1 MSTEDS
7 PRGPLKQRILH
18 IIDTLDRSGTAQQL
32 CLLAR
37 GLPQDEFEVHVSA
50 LSRGGPIGDVL
61 ARAGIP
67 VHVIG
72 RRWSADPT
80 TFWRLVRLVKELR
93 PEAIHAWQAA
103 GRAYAAAAARRC
115 GVPRLV
121 AVWRE
126 VQANRGP
133 LQRMIDR
140 YVGRRAGTVVA
151 TCPAVRDYCI
161 AQGIA
166 AEKIEVIPSG
176 ACQAAPP
183 VATRGQILDRLG
195 LPESVRLIGWAG
207 RLEAD
212 RGGKDAIWAADL
224 LKVIRDDA
232 HLLIFG
238 AGPHRERLV
247 RFRDQVEIADKV
259 HFLGERG
266 DFVEFLPHF
275 DQFWSTRRLPG
286 QSQAVLEAMAAGVP
300 VVATDVPGTRDLI
313 EHEASGYLFAPGHR
327 AGLARWAEYLLNHP
341 DAARQ
346 IGAAGGSAWRASSA
360 RRRWSKPVEG
370 DVRGLAAS

>member
-1 MSTEDS
+1 M
-7 PRGPLKQRILH
+7 KQRILH

-37 GLPQDEFEVHVSA
+37 GLPQDEYEVHVCA
-50 LSRGGPIGDVL
+50 LSRGGPLGDVL
-61 ARAGIP
+61 ARAGGP

-80 TFWRLVRLVKELR
+80 TFGRLVRHVKELR
-93 PEAIHAWQAA
+93 PGTIHAWQPA
-103 GRAYAAAAARRC
+103 GRAYAAAVARRC
-115 GVPRLV
+115 GVQHLV

-126 VQANRGP
+126 IQSNSRP
-133 LQRMIDR
+133 LQRTIDR
-140 YVGRRAGTVVA
+140 FVGRRASVVVA
-151 TCPAVRDYCI
+151 TCPAVRDHCV

-166 AEKIEVIPSG
+166 VEKIQVIPSG
-176 ACQAAPP
+176 VCQAAPSA
-183 VATRGQILDRLG
+183 VTRGQILDRLG
-195 LPESVRLIGWAG
+195 LPESARLIAWAG

-266 DFVEFLPHF
+266 DLEEFLPHF

-286 QSQAVLEAMAAGVP
+286 QSQAILEAMAAGVP

-313 EHEASGYLFAPGHR
+313 EHAATGYLFAPGHR
-327 AGLARWAEYLLNHP
+327 AGLARWAEYLLNHSMLP
-341 DAARQ
+341 GRLAPP
-346 IGAAGGSAWRASSA
+346 GGSAWRASSA
-360 RRRWSKPVEG
+360 RKRWWKGGCRCE
-370 DVRGLAAS
+370 A

>member
-1 MSTEDS
+1 MK
-7 PRGPLKQRILH
+7 LRILH
-18 IIDTLDRSGTAQQL
+18 IIDTLDRTGTAQQL

-37 GLPQDEFEVHVSA
+37 GLPQDEFEVHACA
-50 LSRGGPIGDVL
+50 LSHGGPIGDEL

-80 TFWRLVRLVKELR
+80 TFWRLVRHVKEVR
-93 PEAIHAWQAA
+93 PETIYAWQPV
-103 GRAYAAAAARRC
+103 GRAYAAAVAPRC
-115 GVPRLV
+115 GAQHLV

-126 VQANRGP
+126 IQANHGP
-133 LQRMIDR
+133 LQGAVDR
-140 YVGRRAGTVVA
+140 YIGRRASMVVA
-151 TCPAVRDYCI
+151 TCAAVRDYCVK
-161 AQGIA
+161 QGIA
-166 AEKIEVIPSG
+166 AEKIAVISSG
-176 ACQAAPP
+176 ACRAAPP

-195 LPESVRLIGWAG
+195 LPDSVRLIGWAG

-266 DFVEFLPHF
+266 DFDEFLP
-275 DQFWSTRRLPG
+275 
-286 QSQAVLEAMAAGVP
+286 AG
-300 VVATDVPGTRDLI
+300 
-313 EHEASGYLFAPGHR
+313 
-327 AGLARWAEYLLNHP
+327 
-341 DAARQ
+341 
-346 IGAAGGSAWRASSA
+346 
-360 RRRWSKPVEG
+360 
-370 DVRGLAAS
+370 